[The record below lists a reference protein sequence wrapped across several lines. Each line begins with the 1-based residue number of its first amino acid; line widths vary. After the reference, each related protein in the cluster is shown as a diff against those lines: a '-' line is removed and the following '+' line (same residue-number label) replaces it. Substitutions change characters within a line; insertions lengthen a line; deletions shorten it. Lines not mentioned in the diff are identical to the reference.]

1 MIEITTG
8 GSDMSVYSVSDTAEM
23 LKVNEETVRRWI
35 RDGKLKANRN
45 LGRNGNIITLSDII
59 DFVNTP
65 PGTYLN
71 VLSKWLDKNNI
82 SYQKVEV
89 NNKDRVKQ
97 EAKIGAAV
105 TTLGATLGVIAPS
118 VAPIAAATFA
128 PIAAAKIGDAISAN
142 KRNVPYKI
150 KLVEK
155 EEKNFLTDME
165 SVGTKITSSPI
176 QIGKDKINFADKD
189 RGQNREKIIKDKIID
204 EQMKLIRLKQELAQI
219 TAQITICENQIEY
232 YNILLQKQEE

>member
-1 MIEITTG
+1 
-8 GSDMSVYSVSDTAEM
+8 MSVYSVSDTAEM

-118 VAPIAAATFA
+118 VA